1 MRYLIYLTLMLTS
14 CSTSGQKGA
23 EIKTTRLSDDQIIK
37 RYLENGAWRLRYFSP
52 EYQVYVDSAIA
63 TNPNTA
69 YLYQQK
75 AMPYFKQGKYEVGL
89 KSLDKAVELD
99 PKSHIDYRA
108 FIKCV
113 FAKTYQEA
121 IKDFLTA
128 KKIKGENGFVMDHSY
143 DFYIGICYLQLND
156 FQKSL
161 DYLEKS
167 IEQTRKTNGENW
179 VHSLDLLYAG
189 IATQEL
195 SQHEKAIQ
203 YFDKALKNYPTFSD
217 AKYYKSISLFRTDQ
231 TELAEKTLTDCE
243 NDFKN
248 GYTINEDNAVYEKY
262 PYQIKQFYIDVLKLT
277 KR

>member
-14 CSTSGQKGA
+14 CSTSGQRELKSKQQDLT
-23 EIKTTRLSDDQIIK
+23 EDQVIN

-63 TNPNTA
+63 LNPGMA

-75 AMPYFKQGKYEVGL
+75 AMPYFKQGKYELGL
-89 KSLDKAVELD
+89 KSLDKAVDLD

-108 FIKCV
+108 FIKCI
-113 FAKTYQEA
+113 FAKTYQDA

-143 DFYIGICYLQLND
+143 DFYMGVCYLQLND

-161 DYLEKS
+161 DYLERS
-167 IEQTRKTNGENW
+167 IEHTRKANGESW
-179 VHSLDLLYAG
+179 IHSLDLLYAG
-189 IATQEL
+189 IASQEL
-195 SQHEKAIQ
+195 NQHEKAIQ
-203 YFDKALKNYPTFSD
+203 FFDQALQNYPTFSD

-231 TELAEKTLTDCE
+231 IELAEKTLIDCE
-243 NDFKN
+243 NDFKS